1 MTRPEPTPPESDVLA
16 RLFGDLGRVD
26 LAKRSAHLM
35 PVELE
40 PREAV
45 FDQGSP
51 GWIQW
56 RLAAAPPASSSASGP
71 GPVAFAVAVAL
82 VSVVARVVL
91 ELGLTVLLASLTLL
105 PLASRVGAEPWV
117 VMLAVLVTSVAW
129 TLPTQTQA
137 YRVAVAAPE
146 GRLHSPEQAR
156 RFPVGYT
163 AVTVAAF
170 VL

>member
-1 MTRPEPTPPESDVLA
+1 VTRPEPTPPESDVLA

-56 RLAAAPPASSSASGP
+56 RLAAAPSASSSASGP

-91 ELGLTVLLASLTLL
+91 EPGPSRPAASPSAT
-105 PLASRVGAEPWV
+105 PP
-117 VMLAVLVTSVAW
+117 
-129 TLPTQTQA
+129 
-137 YRVAVAAPE
+137 
-146 GRLHSPEQAR
+146 
-156 RFPVGYT
+156 
-163 AVTVAAF
+163 
-170 VL
+170 